1 MNSVGISS
9 LLKSSLLSTFEPLK
23 IARSQRRLGIASRQS
38 FFSFGG
44 WWNILLSNRFSS
56 SCTLHIY
63 YIPTDVY
70 LRVPKKDEGGYLPY
84 RNVSY
89 SSYGC
94 ITHPWSEK
102 NSLREAL
109 ISCKTR
115 VEGLLPNARRRFFFA
130 SFLNVWWFDF
140 RVQKHPS
147 NLGIASFCGNLKTKI
162 LVSSVESSH
171 FLAGYF
177 KFLEGAPFLEQRGC
191 LTSIGKD
198 FYWV

>member
-1 MNSVGISS
+1 MIRKELAARGLD
-9 LLKSSLLSTFEPLK
+9 LLQDKGGRSTAQCQAP
-23 IARSQRRLGIASRQS
+23 I
-38 FFSFGG
+38 
-44 WWNILLSNRFSS
+44 
-56 SCTLHIY
+56 
-63 YIPTDVY
+63 
-70 LRVPKKDEGGYLPY
+70 
-84 RNVSY
+84 
-89 SSYGC
+89 
-94 ITHPWSEK
+94 
-102 NSLREAL
+102 
-109 ISCKTR
+109 
-115 VEGLLPNARRRFFFA
+115 FFA

-147 NLGIASFCGNLKTKI
+147 NLGIASFCGNLNTKI